1 MARHRQTGPVPYKT
15 LRLIL
20 RAVLAIALLGIS
32 AVTVSYAAADPNE
45 GSTAGV
51 VDSERRITA
60 GNLHTCAVLDSG
72 GVRCWGSNDHG
83 ELGNGTTTTSTVPV
97 VVSDLSGVLQVS
109 AGGSH
114 TCALVHG
121 GTVKCWGLNGN
132 GQLGNGQLGNGL
144 LGPAFVDS
152 VYTPVSVF
160 GLTGA
165 KSIASGG
172 FHSCAIKADGTVV
185 CWGQDGSGQLGDGS
199 PGDFSTTPTPVSG
212 ITAANPAKALALG
225 DSHSCAILDDGHV
238 KCWGHNSFG
247 ELGDGT
253 MTDRSVATAV
263 SGLTADA
270 GAITAGETHTCALMA
285 DANRTIF
292 CWGSNAYGQLG
303 HPTTVVDNGT
313 PDPDDDF
320 MEPSP
325 IPLRV
330 RYDDDPDPI
339 GETIKDLVDG
349 KAVSSGQFH
358 TCALLDGGDVRCW
371 GNNQRGQL
379 GADPIPGT
387 AKLENS
393 VYALPVPGLGTATA
407 VTAGGFHS
415 CALSGSAMRC
425 WGYDFFGQLGGFRN
439 QSTLP
444 VKVTAVTGATQVA
457 AGTKFACALV
467 DLATLSTPVCWGS
480 NENGRLG
487 AGLSVPNTTIRV
499 PVNGLGSISSIDA
512 GNGHACVMPTPS
524 DTPKCWGAGADGQL
538 GNGADDDHNA
548 PVTVSGIS
556 NATQVDAGGGLAAVE
571 RGITCARTT
580 SGRAQC
586 WGRNADGQLGDN
598 TTDDSNTPV
607 TVQIDT
613 DPDPDVVALADL
625 TNVSQ
630 VAAGAF
636 HACARISNG
645 TVRCWGFNGN
655 GELGDNTNTER
666 HTAVLVQQDTDPDT
680 DDPLTGVVS
689 VVAGNGFSCALLS
702 GGAVRCWGA
711 NGSGQLGDE
720 TNTSRN
726 EADTVVRT
734 DNTIGGVTDLTDANL
749 LTAGDHHSC
758 ARRTDGMVVC
768 WGEGGDGQLGVGS
781 TSDSTRGVITYATPP
796 SEVNPFI
803 TSLSASRHNTC
814 ARLIDST
821 VECWGDNSAGQLG
834 DGIGP
839 QSMAPVLVV
848 NSLAIA
854 GNDIPAPQDDT
865 ATTSPDTAVTVRV
878 LANDTDPDGDL
889 LTVVDV
895 GTPMHGTATENVDGT
910 VTYAPQAAFCGDDAF
925 TYAVSDGTATVSAVV
940 RIEMNCDPTAANDT
954 ATTNEDTAKD
964 IAVLANDT
972 DPDGDTLTVVSV
984 TDPVHGTTSVNGDN
998 TVKYTP
1004 DTDFCSPPK
1013 DTFSYTISDGHGH
1026 TVVGGVEV
1034 TVSCGNDAPVANP
1047 DVVSTGEDTPADFA
1061 VLANDTDAEGS
1072 NLTITAVG
1080 TPGHG
1085 TASTNGAVVHYVPAA
1100 DYSGPDS
1107 LTYTITDGS
1116 LTSSTTV
1123 TVSVG
1128 GAADAPRPKNDAKT
1142 TPEDTSVLIDAL
1154 ANDVD
1159 PDGDTLSL
1167 GAISTPGHGT
1177 AVEES
1182 GKVRY
1187 TPAAD
1192 YCGAD
1197 SFTYVASDG
1206 ALTGTASVD
1215 VTVTC
1220 VNDPPVAV
1228 DDAETTPEDTEL
1240 HAHVLTN
1247 DTDADGDTLH
1257 VTGATGAAHGSL
1269 TVGVDFVAYTPEPNF
1284 CGSDTFTYTVA
1295 DSSGATDEG
1304 QVLVT
1309 ISCVNDPV
1317 DLAAVANRT
1326 TPWGQPLSVPLT
1338 ASDNDPGDT
1347 LTFSLVSGPVGASA
1361 SGTGAGTFSWT
1372 PTSAQLGT
1380 HTIVVRVSDGTAHDD
1395 VSFQVVVTKRDALL
1409 VYNGATGGQYS
1420 DTASASA
1427 VLTDAISGAPIA
1439 GRTITFTLSSA
1450 SDSAMT
1456 SATGQATRLLPVP
1469 ASLAPTTVTASFT
1482 GDAAYKPLPVVS
1494 QPFTVIKETLSLTL
1508 ESDLTQTSGTSAPV
1522 TLTATVAEE
1531 ADESFGSLSGVNV
1544 TFKDLSGAA
1553 LCSAIATSTGPG
1565 QGRATCSAGARNVG
1579 STAVVASFAAALYAG
1594 PADVGVFTV
1603 GNVTSGSAA
1612 GAGRVGTDAFGFQA
1626 KPGAKKAPPTGD
1638 VIHVFRTGTTANVLR
1653 ATTLT
1658 SLTITCTTG
1667 KTKVCS
1673 ANVQSDTATTTTV
1686 DLIAGT
1692 VGAPSGVSTVMVD
1705 AKDVGEPGTADTY
1718 GVNVTGSTPYTLPAT
1733 VISGGNVR
1741 AIA

>member
-1 MARHRQTGPVPYKT
+1 MADRT
-15 LRLIL
+15 LRLAL

-32 AVTVSYAAADPNE
+32 AVSVTYAAADPNE

-51 VDSERRITA
+51 VDSERLITA

-97 VVSDLSGVLQVS
+97 VVSNLSGVLQIS

-144 LGPAFVDS
+144 PGGAFIDS
-152 VYTPVSVF
+152 VYTPVAVF

-172 FHSCAIKADGTVV
+172 FHSCAIRADGTVV

-199 PGDFSTTPTPVSG
+199 PGDFSTTPVQVSG

-225 DSHSCAILDDGHV
+225 DSHSCAILNDGHV

-253 MTDRSVATAV
+253 TTDRSVATAV

-270 GAITAGETHTCALMA
+270 AAITAGESHSCVLMA
-285 DANRTIF
+285 DANRTTF
-292 CWGSNAYGQLG
+292 CWGHNAYGQLG
-303 HPTTVVDNGT
+303 HKTPVSDNGT
-313 PDPDDDF
+313 PLDPEDDF
-320 MEPSP
+320 MTPSP
-325 IPLRV
+325 TPLRV
-330 RYDDDPDPI
+330 RFDDDPDPI
-339 GETIKDLVDG
+339 GEDIKDLVNG
-349 KAVSSGQFH
+349 KALSSGQYH
-358 TCALLDGGDVRCW
+358 TCALLDGGSVRCW

-379 GADPIPGT
+379 GADPNPLT
-387 AKLENS
+387 SRLEDS
-393 VYALPVPGLGTATA
+393 VYALPVPSLGTATA

-415 CALSGSAMRC
+415 CALSGVTMRC
-425 WGYDFFGQLGGFRN
+425 WGYDFFGQLGGFRD
-439 QSTLP
+439 QSTIP

-457 AGTKFACALV
+457 AGTNFACALV

-480 NENGRLG
+480 NANGRLG

-499 PVNGLGSISSIDA
+499 PVNGLGSIASVET
-512 GNGHACVMPTPS
+512 GNGHACVLPTPT
-524 DTPKCWGAGADGQL
+524 DTPKCWGAGGDGQL
-538 GNGADDDHNA
+538 GNGSDADQNA
-548 PVTVSGIS
+548 PVTVSGMA

-580 SGRAQC
+580 TGRAQC

-598 TTDDSNTPV
+598 TTDDSNAPV

-613 DPDPDVVALADL
+613 DPDPDVVAVADL
-625 TNVSQ
+625 TDVSQ

-655 GELGDNTNTER
+655 GELGDNTNIER
-666 HTAVLVQQDTDPDT
+666 HTAELVQKYTDPDT

-689 VVAGNGFSCALLS
+689 VVAGDGFSCALIS
-702 GGAVRCWGA
+702 GGSVRCWGA
-711 NGSGQLGDE
+711 NGSGELGDE
-720 TNTSRN
+720 TNTARN
-726 EADTVVRT
+726 EADKVVRT
-734 DNTIGGVTDLTDANL
+734 NNTIGGVTNLANANL

-758 ARRTDGMVVC
+758 GRRTDGMVVC

-781 TSDSTRGVITYATPP
+781 TSDSTRGVITYPTPP

-803 TSLSASRHNTC
+803 TSLSASRRDTC

-848 NSLAIA
+848 NSLAIG
-854 GNDIPAPQDDT
+854 GNHIPAPQDDT
-865 ATTSPDTAVTVRV
+865 GTTSPDTDVIVDV
-878 LANDTDPDGDL
+878 LANDSDPDGDP
-889 LTVVDV
+889 LTIVDV
-895 GTPMHGTATENVDGT
+895 GTPMHGTATDNGDGT
-910 VTYAPQAAFCGDDAF
+910 VTYSPQAAFCGDDAF
-925 TYAVSDGTATVSAVV
+925 TYAVSDGTATVPAVV
-940 RIEMNCDPTAANDT
+940 RIDMNCAPTAANDS
-954 ATTNEDTAKD
+954 APTNEDTARD

-972 DPDGDTLTVVSV
+972 DPDGDTLTLVSV

-998 TVKYTP
+998 TVRYTP

-1034 TVSCGNDAPVANP
+1034 TVACANDAPVANP
-1047 DVVSTGEDTPADFA
+1047 DVVSTGEDTAADFA

-1072 NLTITAVG
+1072 NLTITTVG

-1085 TASTNGAVVHYVPAA
+1085 TTSTNGTVVRYVPAA

-1107 LTYTITDGS
+1107 FTYTITDGS

-1128 GAADAPRPKNDAKT
+1128 GAADAPRTKNDAKT
-1142 TPEDTSVLIDAL
+1142 TPEDTSVLIDVL

-1159 PDGDTLSL
+1159 PDGDTLSI
-1167 GAISTPGHGT
+1167 GTVGTPSHGT

-1187 TPAAD
+1187 APAPN
-1192 YCGAD
+1192 YCGPD

-1206 ALTGTASVD
+1206 ALTGTATVD

-1228 DDAETTPEDTEL
+1228 DDVEATPEDTEL

-1247 DTDADGDTLH
+1247 DTDADGDTLL
-1257 VTGATGAAHGSL
+1257 VTGATGASHGTL
-1269 TVGVDFVAYTPEPNF
+1269 TPGSDFVSYTPAPNF
-1284 CGSDTFTYTVA
+1284 CGSDSFTYTVA
-1295 DSSGATDEG
+1295 DTSGAIDEG
-1304 QVLVT
+1304 LVLVT
-1309 ISCVNDPV
+1309 VSCVNDPV
-1317 DLAAVANRT
+1317 DLASVANRT
-1326 TPWGQPLSVPLT
+1326 TPWGQPLNVPLV
-1338 ASDNDPGDT
+1338 ASDDDPGDT
-1347 LTFSLVSGPVGASA
+1347 LTFSLVSGPVGANA
-1361 SGTGAGTFSWT
+1361 SGTAAGTFSWT
-1372 PTSAQLGT
+1372 PTSTQVGT
-1380 HTIVVRVSDGTAHDD
+1380 HTIVVRVSDGTSHDD
-1395 VSFQVVVTKRDALL
+1395 VSFQVAVTKRDALL
-1409 VYNGATGGQYS
+1409 VYTGATGGQYS
-1420 DTASASA
+1420 DAVTAGA

-1450 SDSAMT
+1450 SDSAIT

-1469 ASLAPTTVTASFT
+1469 ASLAPTTVTAAFT
-1482 GDAAYKPLPVVS
+1482 GDAAYRPLPAVS
-1494 QPFTVIKETLSLTL
+1494 HPFTVTKETLSVTFS
-1508 ESDLTQTSGTSAPV
+1508 SDLTQTSGTSAPV
-1522 TLTATVAEE
+1522 TLAATVAEE
-1531 ADESFGSLSGVNV
+1531 ADGSFGSLSGVSV
-1544 TFKDLSGAA
+1544 TFKDLSGAT
-1553 LCSAIATSTGPG
+1553 LCSAIASVTGPG
-1565 QGRATCSAGARNVG
+1565 QGRASCSAGSRNVG
-1579 STAVVASFAAALYAG
+1579 SAAVMVSFAAALYAG

-1603 GNVTSGSAA
+1603 GNITSGSAA

-1626 KPGAKKAPPTGD
+1626 KPGGKKAAPTGD
-1638 VIHVFRTGTTANVLR
+1638 VVHIFRTGTTANVVR
-1653 ATTLT
+1653 ATTLS

-1673 ANVQSDTATTTTV
+1673 ANVQSMSAITTAV
-1686 DLIAGT
+1686 DLFTGT
-1692 VGAPSGVSTVMVD
+1692 VSAPSGVSTVKVD
-1705 AKDVGEPGTADTY
+1705 ATDVGEPGTADTY
-1718 GVNVTGSTPYTLPAT
+1718 AVSITGSTPYDLTSS
-1733 VISGGNVR
+1733 VISGGNIR